1 MKLEKWAAWSEITAS
16 IAVVVTLVVLVA
28 EVRGNTEALQQSNVH
43 AKAAAYQAIGIATQ
57 QYFLNRDARVI
68 RLYTEA
74 DHPEALSRWTLG
86 DWEVYSN
93 DMLSGLRM
101 METVQLQVEQELLER
116 EAMESLG
123 YSLDD
128 HQAIATPGF
137 VCLWP
142 TIRGAVGSSL
152 RDLIERSVQEFG
164 VECQIDVQSLRDQ
177 VADSTVGRG

>member
-1 MKLEKWAAWSEITAS
+1 MTSEAKRETFAAVGVIVSM
-16 IAVVVTLVVLVA
+16 VFV
-28 EVRGNTEALQQSNVH
+28 GLQIRQSNVQ
-43 AKAAAYQAIGIATQ
+43 AKAAAYQSIGIATQ
-57 QYFLNRDARVI
+57 QYFLNRGARVI

-74 DHPEALSRWTLG
+74 DYPEALSRWTLG

-101 METVQLQVEQELLER
+101 METVQLQVSQDLLDR

-128 HQAIATPGF
+128 HQALATPGF

-142 TIRGAVGSSL
+142 TIRGAVGAAL
-152 RDLIERSVQEFG
+152 RDLIDGSVQEYGF
-164 VECQIDVQSLRDQ
+164 ECPIDVQSLRDQ
-177 VADSTVGRG
+177 VADSSMGRR